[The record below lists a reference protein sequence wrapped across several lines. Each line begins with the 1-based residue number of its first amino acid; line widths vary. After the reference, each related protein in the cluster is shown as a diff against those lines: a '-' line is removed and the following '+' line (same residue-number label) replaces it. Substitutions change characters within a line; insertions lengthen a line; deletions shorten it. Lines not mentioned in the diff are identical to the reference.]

1 MHQKRLLPLIITAL
15 CATQLLAVTRYE
27 TNITDAESRAIA
39 DLPQFD
45 SKARIGGGGSSGSA
59 ALLSPEWAITAS
71 HVVSDQE
78 GLSVTI
84 YYKSQGI
91 EYSKTGTTVA
101 AYSGYGGLDDMMLVQ
116 LDTPITEP
124 VSYLAPYNG
133 FDEYDQMGW
142 FIGAGRYGSATLPGE
157 DLNPL
162 DGNHRGMTQ
171 RLYSVQAESALGAGG
186 SVTQQLM
193 YFLKEGDPT
202 TSTDPR
208 TTRYEAGPAPG
219 DSGAPTYLYSRGR
232 FYHASVHWGVF
243 IGRGFYNTR
252 TSTHLDSIQT
262 ESGLEFAY
270 PKNLTPEAV
279 WVAEDL
285 ASSLSN
291 LSTVSS
297 WADRLDTLTFSN
309 ATDGGTGAPVFV
321 ENGTPTGLASV
332 RFDGNDALGLSA
344 LENPFAGE
352 TAMSI
357 VMVVKPNA
365 VGAGLEVNDF
375 DTAGLLDATA
385 GSPNGWSLSYAANGR
400 IGWSLDDSLNSAD
413 PVESQFRGGVG
424 NGSLNDGNWHV
435 VVATWDGSEI
445 SSDNAGDDQNMKL
458 FVDSINQSK
467 RTQGP
472 SYINVGRDAVALLLG
487 DSQTNAQ
494 AGFNGEIAEV
504 RLYSGELELH
514 EVDRL
519 LTALREQY
527 VSGTPGVVFE
537 RPWTDVIEV
546 AAGQSLKLRGSLTGG
561 ANSVTWDAFAGPG
574 AVTFSDINAVNTDV
588 SFQTPG
594 TYQLRATADNGVTT
608 GSTDLWIDVYAAGAE
623 SSDATEYNVL
633 GNWLDSRIG
642 GSVSS
647 ATLSESGS
655 QITLAAAA
663 DGLAVG
669 IGETYDHGMLAWKG
683 VAGDFD
689 LVTRLDSLTA
699 TAASRAG
706 IMVRGGTGPSDATAF
721 IGLSSSGGIYW
732 LTRQEGGYWGEL
744 TEQTSPTLSFPSYLK
759 LERRGATLTAYTSA
773 DGVTYTPFGTSADVA
788 LPGVAKVGFF
798 VTSGDSAATATAVFD
813 QHSLKQVGY
822 AQGSSIQIAANNSTD
837 GYAEYDP
844 VVSGSDES
852 WIHLS
857 QVSGPASLDYFKV
870 NNDERQVFRALL
882 PGPGA
887 YRTRLFADDGNT
899 MTFIDDEDC
908 LDNNILF
915 EFETDGNSEGWN
927 PTNVTGFTVSGGV
940 ASGVTET
947 DDPQLTQSG
956 FLFDG
961 SLDQVVVRMKV
972 DQSGS
977 VPVQL
982 FWSRDGGAG
991 FVGTRVVS
999 ATYTGANAFQDVVF
1013 DLSGEGEWV
1022 GRRIT
1027 ALRLDPV
1034 NGVGTAGA
1042 AFEIDSIEISD
1053 GSAAKPQTERA
1064 YYFNN
1069 DGNFENWTPTKHL
1082 DGQYVLD
1089 GLLTASTTG
1098 IDPILVN
1105 DVRDFD
1111 SNTVESLI
1119 VRIKSTQSGDLQF
1132 FWSTTD
1138 TPTFAAAR
1146 QVVASVNGD
1155 GNWQTLR
1162 LPLSGNA
1169 EWDGKTIASIRLDPI
1184 NKNGADIEIDTV
1196 VLSDGDADDDGMPDL
1211 YEDANS
1217 LDLLVDDST
1226 SDHDSDG
1233 YSNGDE
1239 YVAGTAPN
1247 DASDRFTLTNQ
1258 THTGAAFQVV
1268 LPGKAGRVYSL
1279 GRKLNLTDP
1288 AWTPVDN
1295 EPVLG
1300 SDTSVMLEDTSS
1312 FDKAF
1317 YRVEVIIP

>member
-27 TNITDAESRAIA
+27 TNITDAQSRGIA

-45 SKARIGGGGSSGSA
+45 SKARIVGGGGSGSA
-59 ALLSPEWAITAS
+59 SLLSPEWAITAS

-78 GLSVTI
+78 GISVTI
-84 YYKSQGI
+84 YYKSQGVQ
-91 EYSKTGTTVA
+91 YSKTGTTVA

-116 LDTPITEP
+116 LNSPITEP
-124 VSYLAPYNG
+124 VSYLAPYNC

-142 FIGAGRYGSATLPGE
+142 FIGAGQYGSAVPGSTL
-157 DLNPL
+157 NSS

-171 RLYSVQAESALGAGG
+171 RLYSSQAEATAGPGG
-186 SVTQQLM
+186 SVSHQLI

-208 TTRYEAGPAPG
+208 ATRFEAGPAPG
-219 DSGAPTYLYSRGR
+219 DSGSPTYLYSRGR
-232 FYHASVHWGVF
+232 FFHSAVHWGV
-243 IGRGFYNTR
+243 IPGSGFHNNR
-252 TSTHLDSIQT
+252 TSTHLNSIQT

-270 PKNLTPEAV
+270 PENVAPEAV

-285 ASSLSN
+285 AASLSN
-291 LSTVSS
+291 LSTVTS
-297 WADRLDTLTFSN
+297 WGDRLDSLTFSN

-332 RFDGNDALGLSA
+332 RFDGDDALGLSA
-344 LENPFAGE
+344 LENPFTDE

-365 VGAGLEVNDF
+365 VGAGLEGNDF
-375 DTAGLLDATA
+375 DTIGLLDATA

-400 IGWSLDDSLNSAD
+400 IGWSLNDPLDSGD
-413 PVESQFRGGVG
+413 PVESQFRGGAA
-424 NGSLNDGNWHV
+424 NSSLNDGNWHV

-445 SSDNAGDDQNMKL
+445 SSDNAGDDKNMKL
-458 FVDSINQSK
+458 FVDSIDQSK

-494 AGFNGEIAEV
+494 AGFNGEIAEI

-519 LTALREQY
+519 LTALSEQY

-537 RPWTDVIEV
+537 RPWTDVIEIQ
-546 AAGQSLKLRGSLTGG
+546 AGQSLKLRGSLTGG
-561 ANSVTWDAFAGPG
+561 ATSVTWDAFAGPG
-574 AVTFSDINAVNTDV
+574 AVTFSDINVVNTDV
-588 SFQTPG
+588 SFQVPG

-608 GSTDLWIDVYAAGAE
+608 GNTDLWIDVYVPGAE
-623 SSDATEYNVL
+623 SADATEYDVL

-642 GSVSS
+642 GSVSG

-655 QITLAAAA
+655 QMTVSAAAN
-663 DGLAVG
+663 GLGVG
-669 IGETYDHGMLAWKG
+669 IGETYDHGMLVWKG

-689 LVTRLDSLTA
+689 FMTRLDSLTA
-699 TAASRAG
+699 TAASRGG

-744 TEQTSPTLSFPSYLK
+744 TEQTSPTLSFPGYLK

-788 LPGVAKVGFF
+788 LPGVAQVGFF

-822 AQGSSIQIAANNSTD
+822 AQGSSIQISATNSTD

-844 VVSGSDES
+844 VVSGADEP
-852 WIHLS
+852 WINLT

-870 NNDERQVFRALL
+870 NNAERQVFRALL

-887 YRTRLFADDGNT
+887 YRTRLCADDGNT
-899 MTFIDDEDC
+899 MTFIEDDDC
-908 LDNNILF
+908 LDNNIRF
-915 EFETDGNSEGWN
+915 DFDTDGNSEGWDSN
-927 PTNVTGFTVSGGV
+927 NVTGLAVSGGV
-940 ASGVTET
+940 ISGVTET
-947 DDPQLTQSG
+947 NDPQLTQSG

-961 SLDQVVVRMKV
+961 SLGQVVVRLKI

-982 FWSRDGGAG
+982 FWARDGAVG

-999 ATYTGANAFQDVVF
+999 ATYTGDNAFQDVIF
-1013 DLSGEGEWV
+1013 DLSGEDEWV
-1022 GRRIT
+1022 GRQIT

-1034 NGVGTAGA
+1034 NGAGTAGA

-1053 GSAAKPQTERA
+1053 GSAPKPQTERA
-1064 YYFNN
+1064 YYFND
-1069 DGNFENWTPTKHL
+1069 DGNFEGWTPMKHL
-1082 DGQYVLD
+1082 EGEYVLD

-1111 SNTVESLI
+1111 ANTVESLI
-1119 VRIKSTQSGDLQF
+1119 VRIKSTESGDLQF
-1132 FWSTTD
+1132 FWGTTD
-1138 TPTFAAAR
+1138 TPAFAAAR
-1146 QVVASVNGD
+1146 QVVASVKGD

-1169 EWDGKTIASIRLDPI
+1169 EWDDKTIASIRLDPI
-1184 NKNGADIEIDTV
+1184 NKNGADITIDTI

-1211 YEDANS
+1211 YEDANG
-1217 LDLLVDDST
+1217 LDLLVDDSAG
-1226 SDHDSDG
+1226 DLDSDG

-1239 YVAGTAPN
+1239 YVVGTASN
-1247 DASDRFTLTNQ
+1247 DASDRFAFTSQ
-1258 THTGAAFQVV
+1258 DYTGSAFQVV
-1268 LPGKAGRVYSL
+1268 LPGKAGRSYNL
-1279 GRKLNLTDP
+1279 RRKLNLTDLTWALVDSEP
-1288 AWTPVDN
+1288 A
-1295 EPVLG
+1295 LG
-1300 SDTSVMLEDTSS
+1300 SDASVMLEDVSI

-1317 YRVEVIIP
+1317 YRVEVLFP

>member
-1 MHQKRLLPLIITAL
+1 MHRKLLPLILSAL
-15 CATQLLAVTRYE
+15 SATQLLAVTRYE

-45 SKARIGGGGSSGSA
+45 SKARISGGGSAASA
-59 ALLSPEWAITAS
+59 SLLSPEWAIVAS
-71 HVVSDQE
+71 HTVADQE
-78 GLSVTI
+78 GITVTI
-84 YYKSQGI
+84 TYKSLGV
-91 EYSKTGTTVA
+91 EYTKTGTTVA

-124 VSYLAPYNG
+124 VSYLAPYNC
-133 FDEYDQMGW
+133 FDEYDQLGW
-142 FIGAGRYGSATLPGE
+142 FIGAGRYGSATLSGE
-157 DLNPL
+157 SLNAS

-171 RLYSVQAESALGAGG
+171 RLYSAQAEATLGTGG

-208 TTRYEAGPAPG
+208 TTRFEAGPAPG
-219 DSGAPTYLYSRGR
+219 DSGSPTYLYSRGR

-262 ESGLEFAY
+262 ASGLNFAY
-270 PKNLTPEAV
+270 PKNLVPEAV

-285 ASSLSN
+285 SSSLSD
-291 LSTVSS
+291 LATVTS
-297 WADRLDTLTFSN
+297 WEDRLDDLTFSN
-309 ATDGGTGAPVFV
+309 ATDGGTGTPVFV

-332 RFDGNDALGLSA
+332 RFDGDDALGLSA
-344 LENPFAGE
+344 LENPYAGE

-375 DTAGLLDATA
+375 DTTGLLDATT

-400 IGWSLDDSLNSAD
+400 IGWSLDDPLTAAD
-413 PVESQFRGGVG
+413 PVESRFRGNAA
-424 NGSLNDGNWHV
+424 NGSLNDGNWHI

-445 SSDNAGDDQNMKL
+445 SSDNAGDDLNMKL
-458 FVDSINQSK
+458 FVDSIDQSK
-467 RTQGP
+467 LTQGP

-519 LTALREQY
+519 LTTLKEQY

-537 RPWTDVIEV
+537 RPWTDVIEI

-561 ANSVTWDAFAGPG
+561 ANSVTWDAIAGPG
-574 AVTFSDINAVNTDV
+574 AVTFSDLNTVNTEI
-588 SFQTPG
+588 SFAVPG

-608 GSTDLWIDVYAAGAE
+608 GTTDLWIDVYVPGGE
-623 SSDATEYNVL
+623 SADATEYNVP
-633 GNWLDSRIG
+633 GNWLESSIG
-642 GSVSS
+642 SSVSG
-647 ATLSESGS
+647 ESLTELGS
-655 QITLAAAA
+655 QITQSAAA

-669 IGETYDHGMLAWKG
+669 IGETYDHGVLAWKG

-689 LVTRLDSLTA
+689 FLTRLDSLTA
-699 TAASRAG
+699 TTASRAG
-706 IMVRGGTGPSDATAF
+706 LMVRGGTGPADATAF
-721 IGLSSSGGIYW
+721 IGLSSGGEIYW
-732 LTRQEGGYWGEL
+732 LTREEGGYWGEL
-744 TEQTSPTLSFPSYLK
+744 TEQTSPTVSFPSYLK
-759 LERRGATLTAYTSA
+759 LERRGATLTAYTST
-773 DGVTYTPFGTSADVA
+773 DGVTYTPFGASADIA
-788 LPGVAKVGFF
+788 LPGVARVGFF
-798 VTSGDSAATATAVFD
+798 VTSGDSAVTATGVFD

-822 AQGSSIQIAANNSTD
+822 AQGSSIQIAATNSTD

-844 VVSGSDES
+844 AVAGADEP

-857 QVSGPASLDYFKV
+857 QVGGPASLNYFKV
-870 NNDERQVFRALL
+870 NSEERQVFRAFL
-882 PGPGA
+882 PGPGT
-887 YRTRLFADDGNT
+887 YHTRLCADDGNT
-899 MTFIDDEDC
+899 MTFIEDEDC
-908 LDNNILF
+908 LDNNIRF
-915 EFETDGNSEGWN
+915 DFDTDGDSEGWN
-927 PTNVTGFTVSGGV
+927 DTNVTGFSVSGGV
-940 ASGVTET
+940 ASGVTAT
-947 DDPQLTQSG
+947 NDPQLSQSG

-961 SLDQVVVRMKV
+961 GLDQVVVRLKV
-972 DQSGS
+972 DISGT

-982 FWSRDGGAG
+982 FWARDGAAG
-991 FVGTRVVS
+991 FVAERVIS
-999 ATYTGANAFQDVVF
+999 ANYTGDNAFQDVVF
-1013 DLSGEGEWV
+1013 DLSGEDEWV

-1053 GSAAKPQTERA
+1053 GSAPKPQAERA
-1064 YYFNN
+1064 YYFND
-1069 DGNFENWTPTKHL
+1069 DGNFEGWAPTKDI
-1082 DGQYVLD
+1082 DGEHVLA
-1089 GLLTASTTG
+1089 GSLFASSTG

-1105 DVRDFD
+1105 DISDFD
-1111 SNTVESLI
+1111 ANEVESLI
-1119 VRIKSTQSGDLQF
+1119 VRIKSTQSGDLQL
-1132 FWSTTD
+1132 FWGTTA

-1146 QVVASVNGD
+1146 RVVTPVNGD

-1169 EWDGKTIASIRLDPI
+1169 EWDDTTISSIRLDPI
-1184 NKNGADIEIDTV
+1184 NQNAADIEIDAI

-1211 YEDANS
+1211 YEETNG
-1217 LDLLVDDST
+1217 LDLLADDFT
-1226 SDHDSDG
+1226 DDLDGDG

-1239 YVAGTAPN
+1239 YVIGSAPN
-1247 DASDRFTLTNQ
+1247 DASDRFTLTSQ
-1258 THTGAAFQVV
+1258 TYTGAAFQVV
-1268 LPGKAGRVYSL
+1268 LPGKAGRAYTL

-1288 AWTPVDN
+1288 TWTPVDT

-1300 SDTSVMLEDTSS
+1300 SDVSVMLEGDATGL
-1312 FDKAF
+1312 DKAF
-1317 YRVEVIIP
+1317 YQVEVIIP

>member
-1 MHQKRLLPLIITAL
+1 MKHKTILPLLASAFL
-15 CATQLLAVTRYE
+15 ATQLGAVTRYV

-45 SKARIGGGGSSGSA
+45 SKARMSSGGTA
-59 ALLSPEWAITAS
+59 ASGSLLSPEWAIIAS
-71 HVVSDQE
+71 HTVADQE
-78 GLSVTI
+78 GVTATI
-84 YYKSQGI
+84 TYKSQGI

-101 AYSGYGGLDDMMLVQ
+101 AYSSYGGADDMMLVE
-116 LDTPITEP
+116 LDSPIAEP
-124 VSYLAPYNG
+124 VSYLAPYNC
-133 FDEYDQMGW
+133 FDEYDQLGW

-157 DLNPL
+157 SLNSS

-171 RLYSVQAESALGAGG
+171 RLYSSQAEAALGAGG

-208 TTRYEAGPAPG
+208 TTRFEAGSAPG
-219 DSGAPTYLYSRGR
+219 DSGSPTYLYSRGR

-243 IGRGFYNTR
+243 PGRGFYNTR

-262 ESGLEFAY
+262 ASGLEFAY
-270 PKNLTPEAV
+270 PKKLVPEAV

-285 ASSLSN
+285 ASSLSD
-291 LSTVSS
+291 LATVSS
-297 WADRLDTLTFSN
+297 WEDRLDSLSFSN
-309 ATDGGTGAPVFV
+309 SSDGGTGAPIFV

-332 RFDGNDALGLSA
+332 RFDGDDALGLSA
-344 LENPFAGE
+344 PENPYAGE

-365 VGAGLEVNDF
+365 SGAGLEVNDF
-375 DTAGLLDATA
+375 DTTGLLDATV

-400 IGWSLDDSLNSAD
+400 IGWSLDDPLTTAD
-413 PVESQFRGGVG
+413 PVESRFRGGAG

-445 SSDNAGDDQNMKL
+445 SSDNAGDDLNMKL
-458 FVDSINQSK
+458 FVDSIDQNWQA
-467 RTQGP
+467 QGP
-472 SYINVGRDAVALLLG
+472 SYINVGRDAVSLLLG

-494 AGFNGEIAEV
+494 AGFNGEIAEI

-519 LTALREQY
+519 LTGLKEQY

-537 RPWTDVIEV
+537 RPWTDVIEI

-561 ANSVTWDAFAGPG
+561 ANSVTWDLFAGPG
-574 AVTFSDINAVNTDV
+574 AVTFSDLNTVNTEV
-588 SFQTPG
+588 SFATPG

-608 GSTDLWIDVYAAGAE
+608 GTTDLWVDVFVPGGE
-623 SSDATEYNVL
+623 SANATEYNVS
-633 GNWLDSRIG
+633 GNWLASSIG
-642 GSVSS
+642 SSVSGAS
-647 ATLSESGS
+647 LTEIGP
-655 QITLAAAA
+655 QITVSAAA
-663 DGLAVG
+663 DGLAVE

-689 LVTRLDSLTA
+689 FVTRLDSLTA
-699 TAASRAG
+699 TTASRAG

-844 VVSGSDES
+844 VVEGADEPWVS
-852 WIHLS
+852 LS

-870 NNDERQVFRALL
+870 NSDERQVFRALL
-882 PGPGA
+882 PGPGT
-887 YRTRLFADDGNT
+887 YRTKLCADDGNT
-899 MTFIDDEDC
+899 MTFIEDEDC
-908 LDNNILF
+908 LDNNIRF
-915 EFETDGNSEGWN
+915 DFDTDGDSEGWN
-927 PTNVTGFTVSGGV
+927 DTNITGFSVSGDI
-940 ASGVTET
+940 ASGVTAT
-947 DDPQLTQSG
+947 NDPQLSQSG

-961 SLDQVVVRMKV
+961 SLDQVVVRLKV
-972 DQSGS
+972 DISGT
-977 VPVQL
+977 VPMQL
-982 FWSRDGGAG
+982 FWARDGAAG
-991 FVGTRVVS
+991 FVAGRVVS
-999 ATYTGANAFQDVVF
+999 ADYTGDNAFQDVVF
-1013 DLSGEGEWV
+1013 DLSGEDEWV
-1022 GRRIT
+1022 GHRIT
-1027 ALRLDPV
+1027 GLRLDPV

-1042 AFEIDSIEISD
+1042 AFEIDLIEISD
-1053 GSAAKPQTERA
+1053 GSAPKPQTDRA
-1064 YYFNN
+1064 FYFNE
-1069 DGNFENWTPTKHL
+1069 DGNFEGWSPTKHIE
-1082 DGQYVLD
+1082 GEHVLE
-1089 GLLTASTTG
+1089 GSLFASSTG

-1105 DVRDFD
+1105 DISDFD
-1111 SNTVESLI
+1111 ANEVESLI
-1119 VRIKSTQSGDLQF
+1119 VRIKSTQSGDLQL
-1132 FWSTTD
+1132 FWGTTA

-1146 QVVASVNGD
+1146 RVVTPVNGD

-1169 EWDGKTIASIRLDPI
+1169 EWDDKTISSIRLDPI
-1184 NKNGADIEIDTV
+1184 NQNVADIEIDAI
-1196 VLSDGDADDDGMPDL
+1196 VLSDGDADDDGMPDT
-1211 YEDANS
+1211 YEDSNG
-1217 LDLLVDDST
+1217 LDLLADDST
-1226 SDHDSDG
+1226 DDLDG
-1233 YSNGDE
+1233 DGDSNGDE
-1239 YVAGTAPN
+1239 YVFGTASN
-1247 DASDRFTLTNQ
+1247 DASDRFELTSQ
-1258 THTGAAFQVV
+1258 TFTGSAFQVV
-1268 LPGKAGRVYSL
+1268 LPGKTGRAYNL
-1279 GRKLNLTDP
+1279 GRKLDLTEP
-1288 AWTPVDN
+1288 TWTPVDS
-1295 EPVLG
+1295 EPALG
-1300 SDTSVMLEDTSS
+1300 SDTSVMLEDASS